1 MLQASFAYNK
11 LLLYRSQACRNTH

>member
-11 LLLYRSQACRNTH
+11 